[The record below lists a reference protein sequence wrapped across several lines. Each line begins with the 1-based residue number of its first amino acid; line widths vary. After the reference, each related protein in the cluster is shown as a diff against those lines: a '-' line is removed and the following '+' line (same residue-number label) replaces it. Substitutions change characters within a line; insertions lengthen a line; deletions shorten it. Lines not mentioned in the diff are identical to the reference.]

1 MTQFV
6 DNLVETI
13 EDGAKEA
20 ARQNHGRPRGRQ
32 LLSSLKNAR
41 RILVSCH
48 RYPDPDALGSA
59 AALVYLLRDRLPH
72 VAGGGGE
79 GQTPTPP
86 TVEFAVQGDVGG
98 GINSAFTRHAR
109 LDLSPWDDARL
120 IDRSRADAYDAVVLC
135 DVQPSFPNSPLPV
148 EVTAARDGPFPT
160 AIVDHHRAR
169 GRRPRAK
176 FVDIRTDVGATAS
189 IVFSYFMELDVEVP
203 PDLAATML
211 YAIESDLAGAAGQPS
226 DLDNAALS
234 SLTLRADTR
243 KLYRMRH
250 VSLPQHYFVS
260 YANALANAMVYDRVL
275 FTHIGRITS
284 LEKPAI
290 IADFLLRYEGIDWAI
305 VTACHGEGN
314 DGRPE
319 RLIVSAR
326 AGKLDL
332 SAGEAVR
339 KAMTGLG
346 DGGGHRT
353 KAGGVVRLENGTP
366 TELERVRLA
375 LRRGMLKAVR
385 LPEETRGRR
394 LIEVDCDEDGTPGT
408 PGTPMLFS
416 SPDAPA
422 PDG

>member
-1 MTQFV
+1 M
-6 DNLVETI
+6 DSA
-13 EDGAKEA
+13 EDEAKGAMQQS
-20 ARQNHGRPRGRQ
+20 RGRPRGRQ
-32 LLSSLKNAR
+32 LLSTLKDAR
-41 RILVSCH
+41 HVLVSCH

-59 AALVYLLRDRLPH
+59 AAMQYLLRDRLPH
-72 VAGGGGE
+72 VAGANG
-79 GQTPTPP
+79 PP

-98 GINSAFTRHAR
+98 GINSAFTRYAR
-109 LDLSPWDDARL
+109 LDLSPWDEARL
-120 IDRSRADAYDAVVLC
+120 TDRSREDAYDAVVLC
-135 DVQPSFPNSPLPV
+135 DVQPSFPYSPLPV

-169 GRRPRAK
+169 GRKPRAD

-189 IVFSYFMELDVEVP
+189 IVFNYFVELEVEVP

-234 SLTLRADTR
+234 TLTLRADTR

-260 YANALANAMVYDRVL
+260 YANALANAVVYDRML

-290 IADFLLRYEGIDWAI
+290 IADFLLRYEEVDWAV
-305 VTACHGEGN
+305 VTASHGDGN
-314 DGRPE
+314 GGRPE

-339 KAMTGLG
+339 KAMNGIG
-346 DGGGHRT
+346 EGGGHRT

-375 LRRGMLKAVR
+375 LRRGMLRALR
-385 LPEETRGRR
+385 LPEEARGRR
-394 LIEVDCDEDGTPGT
+394 LIDVDCEADGTPGL
-408 PGTPMLFS
+408 PMMFS
-416 SPDAPA
+416 SPDSPGAE
-422 PDG
+422 D